1 MISPF
6 TRLARVH
13 LLNAAGDALVAI
25 ALAGSL
31 FFNLDPAAARPK
43 VALYLLLTIA
53 PFAVVGPLI
62 GPVIDRARG
71 GRRGV
76 ILVSA
81 TGRAILAV
89 LMIRH
94 LDSLLLFPEAFGIL
108 VLGKTYHVS
117 KSALVPGLVR
127 EKADLV
133 EANSKLSLLSGVGA
147 ILAAGPGLLLN
158 LLGSGWVLAAATIA
172 FAWMIPMAVRVPR
185 TQVATAPPD
194 AHERS
199 ELRSAGIVMAASAM
213 AVLRSMTGFTLFLIA
228 FWLRN
233 DGAATGWFGAMI
245 VASSIGQL
253 SGAVAAPHLR
263 KVIREEHLLGGILAV
278 ASLVAI
284 MVAFP
289 ATRMAVFVLAM
300 VIGLAAGLGKLSF
313 DAIVQ
318 RDAPDANQGRSF
330 ARFET
335 RFQLTWVLGGI
346 VPVVAPNGILPIRAG
361 IIMLAAASGAAS
373 FLYLGGLWALR
384 RGRRTPSQIIASRVW
399 TAERYQRVR
408 SRLPE
413 RFGSALPPPAGDDGQ
428 QTA

>member
-278 ASLVAI
+278 ASLVS
-284 MVAFP
+284 
-289 ATRMAVFVLAM
+289 
-300 VIGLAAGLGKLSF
+300 G
-313 DAIVQ
+313 DADGRVRP
-318 RDAPDANQGRSF
+318 RDGHRSGGRSGKAVVRRHRP
-330 ARFET
+330 ARCPRCEPGPLV
-335 RFQLTWVLGGI
+335 RSVRDPIPADLGARRHRSRRGPERDPAHQGGDHHARCSQWGGV
-346 VPVVAPNGILPIRAG
+346 VPVSRWAVGASSGASHPLADHRLASVDGRA
-361 IIMLAAASGAAS
+361 LSASAVAAA
-373 FLYLGGLWALR
+373 
-384 RGRRTPSQIIASRVW
+384 
-399 TAERYQRVR
+399 
-408 SRLPE
+408 
-413 RFGSALPPPAGDDGQ
+413 
-428 QTA
+428 